1 MRDPSPRRDTARPT
15 KGEETRAAVLGHG
28 LALASEA
35 GLEGVTIG
43 TLAERAAM
51 SKSGL
56 FAHFA
61 SKEALQ
67 VAILDHAVER
77 FVAMVVVPALKER
90 RGEPR
95 VRALLRRWLDWSRAD
110 FMPGG
115 CVFVASIAELD
126 DRPGPVRDRLA
137 ASQRDWLDTL
147 TTAIRIGVDERHFAA
162 DTDPRQV
169 AWEILAQTYGAH
181 LLTRLLRDRGAD
193 ARLTAALDRILHGIR
208 R

>member
-1 MRDPSPRRDTARPT
+1 MRSLSSS
-15 KGEETRAAVLGHG
+15 LGV
-28 LALASEA
+28 E
-35 GLEGVTIG
+35 
-43 TLAERAAM
+43 AM
-51 SKSGL
+51 SL
-56 FAHFA
+56 YAHFA

-67 VAILDHAVER
+67 VAILDHEVER
-77 FVAMVVVPALKER
+77 FVAMVVAPALKER

-95 VRALLRRWLDWSRAD
+95 VRALLRRWLEWSRAE

-162 DTDPRQV
+162 DTDARQV
-169 AWEILAQTYGAH
+169 AWEILSLTYGTH
-181 LLTRLLRDRGAD
+181 LLSRLLRERGAET
-193 ARLTAALDRILHGIR
+193 RHSAAVERILQGIR